1 MRATCKQSLQVAR
14 REVTATVVPVAP
26 QKRGT
31 LTETEQ
37 ARIRAALDAH
47 DATYA
52 ELKAAVQAASKR
64 GASVRELATFTG
76 MSTNTI
82 SRWRAET

>member
-1 MRATCKQSLQVAR
+1 M
-14 REVTATVVPVAP
+14 TATVEAVAP

-31 LTETEQ
+31 LTDAEQ